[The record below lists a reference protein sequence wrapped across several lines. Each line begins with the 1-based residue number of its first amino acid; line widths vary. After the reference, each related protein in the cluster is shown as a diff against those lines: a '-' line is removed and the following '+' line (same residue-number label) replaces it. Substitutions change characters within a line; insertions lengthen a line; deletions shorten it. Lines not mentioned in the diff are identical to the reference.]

1 MILYHMSQT
10 LQLGDALTPDYQKNV
25 SLVQPFVQALDQS
38 VDCFYAM
45 VLNGKYL
52 YAVLGKFNLW
62 EWSDY
67 AKWATEGAFE
77 YVRRTQ
83 FPDSCSRMKSN
94 YFYDNLPNCKK
105 LYEYDW
111 GCESEEEQ
119 RKVRL
124 FEIDVDD
131 VAPQWRDMKIYDE
144 AYNAMSETQNVQLV
158 LDCARRYFTGAQ
170 TAEPV
175 WEILSEKPARAV
187 KDITIY
193 LHGEESWQYKESSSP
208 Q

>member
-1 MILYHMSQT
+1 MTLYHMSQT
-10 LQLGDALTPDYQKNV
+10 LKFGDELTPDYQKNF
-25 SLVQPFVQALDQS
+25 SLVQPFVQALEQG
-38 VDCFYAM
+38 VDCFYGM

-77 YVRRTQ
+77 FVRKKE
-83 FPDSCSRMKSN
+83 FPGSCSRMKSN
-94 YFYDNLPNCKK
+94 YFYDNLPYCKK

-111 GCESEEEQ
+111 GSECEEEQ
-119 RKVRL
+119 QKVHL
-124 FEIDVDD
+124 FEIDVADA
-131 VAPQWRDMKIYDE
+131 APQQRDMNIYDE

-158 LDCARRYFTGAQ
+158 LDCARRYFAGEQ

-175 WEILSEKPARAV
+175 WEILSDKPARAV
-187 KDITIY
+187 RDISEY
-193 LHGEESWQYKESSSP
+193 LRGA
-208 Q
+208 

>member
-10 LQLGDALTPDYQKNV
+10 LRLGDELTPDYQKNMA
-25 SLVQPFVQALDQS
+25 LVQPFVQALEQS

-52 YAVLGKFNLW
+52 YAVLRKFKMW

-77 YVRRTQ
+77 FIRKTE
-83 FPDSCSRMKSN
+83 FPDSYSRMKSN
-94 YFYDNLPNCKK
+94 YFYDDLPNCKK

-119 RKVRL
+119 QKVHL
-124 FEIDVDD
+124 FEVDVDD
-131 VAPQWRDMKIYDE
+131 AAPQMRDMNVYDE
-144 AYNAMSETQNVQLV
+144 AYNAMSETQDVQLV
-158 LDCARRYFTGAQ
+158 LACARRYFAGEQ

-175 WEILSEKPARAV
+175 WEIMSDKPARAV
-187 KDITIY
+187 KDITDY
-193 LHGEESWQYKESSSP
+193 LRSGE
-208 Q
+208 